1 MGACLGG
8 GKKPAKT
15 EPKINNNNN
24 KTEPVKKSPR
34 NENNKPEEINKG
46 GNETVGDNKPK
57 EEKSNTKTK
66 YIFDT
71 PTARHDDIH
80 DFYTF
85 GKEIGRGGFSV
96 VIEGLKKGGDE
107 KYAIKCIKKSS
118 IEGDDIKLLTRE
130 IQIMKNVRHDNILKL
145 FEVFEDEEQFFLVM
159 ELVPGKELFDKIV
172 ERGQY
177 SERDASNI
185 ARQIISAVEYL
196 HEKGIAHRDLKPENL
211 LSSGSEEAELIKIA
225 DFGFSKDFNEDKLQ
239 TSCGSPGYVAPE
251 VLTSESYDK
260 SVDMW
265 SIGVIIYILLC
276 GYPPFYADNAPAL
289 FKKIMDVKY
298 DFDDPSWDEVSEDAK
313 DLIRHLLVKNPD
325 ERYTAQQCKE
335 HPWILGQGLSDK
347 KLNPKIDKLKEHIS
361 DNKKLHEPKDDKKS
375 SEDKDSSDDKNS
387 SSEEN

>member
-1 MGACLGG
+1 MGACLS
-8 GKKPAKT
+8 KKPKPSEKPK
-15 EPKINNNNN
+15 EPVKNDVKQPVKNENNNNE
-24 KTEPVKKSPR
+24 KPPTQEQ
-34 NENNKPEEINKG
+34 NKPQEENKQ
-46 GNETVGDNKPK
+46 
-57 EEKSNTKTK
+57 KTK
-66 YIFDT
+66 YILVDT

-96 VIEGLKKGGDE
+96 VIEGSKKGSEE
-107 KYAIKCIKKSS
+107 KFAIKCIKKSS

-130 IQIMKNVRHDNILKL
+130 IQIMKNVRHENILKL

-177 SERDASNI
+177 SEKDASNI

-211 LSSGSEEAELIKIA
+211 LSSGNEETELIKIA

-313 DLIRHLLVKNPD
+313 DLIRHLLVKNPE

-335 HPWILGQGLSDK
+335 HPWILGQGLTDK
-347 KLNPKIDKLKEHIS
+347 KLNPKIERLEEMQKE
-361 DNKKLHEPKDDKKS
+361 NKKLREEQNKEAQKNDDKKS
-375 SEDKDSSDDKNS
+375 SSSSSSKKDSSSEDD
-387 SSEEN
+387 

>member
-1 MGACLGG
+1 MGACLG
-8 GKKPAKT
+8 KKPSTEKPPQEKKNDPKKT
-15 EPKINNNNN
+15 S
-24 KTEPVKKSPR
+24 EPVK
-34 NENNKPEEINKG
+34 ENPPTGETKPS
-46 GNETVGDNKPK
+46 ETKP
-57 EEKSNTKTK
+57 KTK
-66 YIFDT
+66 YIFEE
-71 PTARHDDIH
+71 PVARHDDIH

-96 VIEGLKKGGDE
+96 VVEGNKKGTEE
-107 KYAIKCIKKSS
+107 KFAIKCIKKSS

-145 FEVFEDEEQFFLVM
+145 FEVFEDDDQFFLVM

-177 SERDASNI
+177 SEKDASNI

-211 LSSGSEEAELIKIA
+211 LSSGNDETELIKIA

-298 DFDDPSWDEVSEDAK
+298 DFDDPSWDDVSDEAK
-313 DLIRHLLVKNPD
+313 DLIRHLLVKNPE
-325 ERYTAQQCKE
+325 ERFSAQQCRE
-335 HPWILGQGLSDK
+335 HAWVKGTNLTDK
-347 KLNPKIDKLKEHIS
+347 KLNPKIDKLATMQEE
-361 DNKKLHEPKDDKKS
+361 NKKVREENTKNAQKEENKNDEDKE
-375 SEDKDSSDDKNS
+375 SEDKEKKDTTEDDD
-387 SSEEN
+387 E